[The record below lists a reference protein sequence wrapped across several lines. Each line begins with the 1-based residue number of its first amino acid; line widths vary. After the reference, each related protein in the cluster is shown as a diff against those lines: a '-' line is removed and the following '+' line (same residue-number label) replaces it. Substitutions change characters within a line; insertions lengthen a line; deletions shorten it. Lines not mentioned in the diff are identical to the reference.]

1 MHARKHVQGPM
12 IEGIASGLGLLR
24 SVPKKFI
31 HPTNICLVV
40 ACPPPHPPSPIP
52 HPPSPPLPLRGMA
65 RGMVYSQVL
74 LLMTLREKH
83 VAVKKPCE
91 RGGNGLG
98 VGFGPCRKRCLTGFP
113 LKLGCGSWVVL

>member
-1 MHARKHVQGPM
+1 
-12 IEGIASGLGLLR
+12 
-24 SVPKKFI
+24 
-31 HPTNICLVV
+31 
-40 ACPPPHPPSPIP
+40 
-52 HPPSPPLPLRGMA
+52 MA

-113 LKLGCGSWVVL
+113 LKLGCGSWVVLYKSSWLPSLPPPPLPLSIPLPPLPLLKIEKLWD